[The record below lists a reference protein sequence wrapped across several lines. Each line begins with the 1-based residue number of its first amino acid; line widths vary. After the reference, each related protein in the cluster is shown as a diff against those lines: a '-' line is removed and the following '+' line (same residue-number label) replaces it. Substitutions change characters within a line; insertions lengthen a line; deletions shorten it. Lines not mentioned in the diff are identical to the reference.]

1 VEAVSLISVALS
13 SIIALAAIGA
23 GVWQQRQLLNHE
35 RETADRASVRSTLAE
50 TAAILHRAGYAID
63 EVNAAL
69 MGHAATMFDPA
80 HPERAESVKGLER
93 VGRELDRAIG
103 LLRVQLGP
111 DSSTTAALEEA
122 ATALLKGFRATRRIR
137 FRSPPNLR
145 IEDVN
150 DVLME
155 EVEKA
160 REEFNGAVASF
171 VKRAHAAAG
180 AQQLEREASPSAE
193 Q

>member
-23 GVWQQRQLLNHE
+23 GAWQQRQRLNHE

-50 TAAILHRAGYAID
+50 TAAVLHRADYAID

-80 HPERAESVKGLER
+80 HPERAESVRGLER
-93 VGRELDRAIG
+93 VGRELDWAIG
-103 LLRVQLGP
+103 LLRVQFGP

-122 ATALLKGFRATRRIR
+122 GAALLKGFRAVRRIR
-137 FRSPPNLR
+137 FRSQPNPR

-150 DVLME
+150 DARME

-160 REEFNGAVASF
+160 REEFKAAVARF
-171 VKRAHAAAG
+171 VERAHAAAG
-180 AQQLEREASPSAE
+180 AHLLERKASPSAE
-193 Q
+193 